1 MLQQRVRRGA
11 TPAPAALC
19 RTWNR
24 GTLRIWPAPPSL
36 LGLSRSQGGVSL
48 DLGVFPAARQFLK
61 RRIQMPEGG
70 VLVGED
76 VVAFRGAIVGVAED
90 RRHDADVLG
99 VLLGD
104 RASSGMPELMRADAP
119 AECRLGDIPDFVRH
133 GVRVDRLPH
142 ARNK

>member
-1 MLQQRVRRGA
+1 MTSASSRPLANSSNAASRCRKAAYSSAKML
-11 TPAPAALC
+11 
-19 RTWNR
+19 
-24 GTLRIWPAPPSL
+24 
-36 LGLSRSQGGVSL
+36 
-48 DLGVFPAARQFLK
+48 
-61 RRIQMPEGG
+61 
-70 VLVGED
+70 
-76 VVAFRGAIVGVAED
+76 VAFGGAIVGVAED

-142 ARNK
+142 ARNE